1 MCTVWITLLVFFMME
16 WAVKAGEL
24 LGIEASIMGLTFC
37 AAGTSVPDCMCS
49 VIVAKQGRGK
59 MAISNVFGSNVFD
72 VLIAMAIPWALRYE
86 VMGTQQLIKME
97 ADGFAAAT
105 VILVLVI
112 IFYVACV
119 VIGKFRL
126 PKQVGYIHVGLYGV
140 FIIYVFV
147 SNLAVFKANK

>member
-1 MCTVWITLLVFFMME
+1 MIE

-59 MAISNVFGSNVFD
+59 TAISKVFGSNVFD
-72 VLIAMAIPWALRYE
+72 ILIAMAIPWALQYGL
-86 VMGTQQLIKME
+86 MGTKQLIKLE
-97 ADGFAAAT
+97 ADGFASAIA
-105 VILVLVI
+105 ILTLVM

-119 VIGKFRL
+119 AIGNFRL
-126 PKQVGYIHVGLYGV
+126 PSKVGYVYVGLYGV
-140 FIIYVFV
+140 FIFYVV
-147 SNLAVFKANK
+147 LSNMAVFRTIM